1 METGKLVSIA
11 INDKLIHAQLS
22 ETLTLVTSDNVSDW
36 DVQPDRSWSMNFSV
50 NTDGLVNACNNAIDA
65 LDSLKM
71 RMNNLKAEITIDGK
85 VVERQIKS
93 CGSKMVRKIERN
105 KAYARPVI
113 YYIEEFYCKF

>member
-1 METGKLVSIA
+1 METGKLVGIA

-22 ETLTLVTSDNVSDW
+22 ETVTLITSGNISDW
-36 DVQPDRSWSMNFSV
+36 DVQPDRSWSLNVDVSL
-50 NTDGLVNACNNAIDA
+50 NTEKFNENIFMLSRNINNI
-65 LDSLKM
+65 
-71 RMNNLKAEITIDGK
+71 KAEITIDGK

-113 YYIEEFYCKF
+113 YCVEEFCFKF